1 MIFRSDYVYELF
13 RLSLQVVRTSPYS
26 IFPTWEQFI
35 PNVGTF
41 HSQGGNKP
49 FPCWEQM
56 QEATYYHFSRINI
69 WRNEELCVPLHH
81 IMQLVMDKSKVIDS
95 IKQVAERVLPK
106 GSLLYL
112 YGSRARGDWHDGSD
126 WDLLLI
132 LDKPRLEHEDFNKY
146 SYPFVEMGWDI
157 GEDIR
162 PHAYTK
168 QEWFDGPHAM
178 FYYNVEEDKQVLYGA
193 K

>member
-1 MIFRSDYVYELF
+1 M
-13 RLSLQVVRTSPYS
+13 
-26 IFPTWEQFI
+26 
-35 PNVGTF
+35 N
-41 HSQGGNKP
+41 N
-49 FPCWEQM
+49 
-56 QEATYYHFSRINI
+56 
-69 WRNEELCVPLHH
+69 
-81 IMQLVMDKSKVIDS
+81 SKVIDS

-132 LDKPRLEHEDFNKY
+132 LDKPRIEHEDFNKY
-146 SYPFVEMGWDI
+146 S
-157 GEDIR
+157 EDIR

>member
-1 MIFRSDYVYELF
+1 MVDWKLVRIFAP
-13 RLSLQVVRTSPYS
+13 SPVSRRDRRRAVLYMRKTFS
-26 IFPTWEQFI
+26 
-35 PNVGTF
+35 NVCRCE
-41 HSQGGNKP
+41 S
-49 FPCWEQM
+49 
-56 QEATYYHFSRINI
+56 
-69 WRNEELCVPLHH
+69 
-81 IMQLVMDKSKVIDS
+81 
-95 IKQVAERVLPK
+95 PK

-178 FYYNVEEDKQVLYGA
+178 FYYNVEEDKQVLYGT